1 MTVFL
6 LKKTF
11 FDLWDNAFRVALLN
25 IGFIASLVFFLLLN
39 RLLEVFSP
47 LPSAVS
53 GLIFLLA
60 AAWYSVY
67 LAAAALCVKNI
78 SDYSYFGFADFWAA
92 LRSVWKAGIVFSLFF
107 CAGALLFTFIIPF
120 YLLLN
125 NPAGLL
131 VASLLFWTFVLLAA
145 MFQYFFAV
153 RARLGVTVVKVI
165 KKCFLLFIDN
175 PFFFA
180 GTMLLALL
188 LLVLSAVTAF
198 LLPGPAG
205 VLLFLDE
212 ALRLRLLKYDWLEQN
227 GDADR
232 RYIPWNKVLAEEY
245 EKTGRRTIRGLL
257 FPWKD

>member
-1 MTVFL
+1 MTGFL
-6 LKKTF
+6 LKKAF
-11 FDLWDNAFRVALLN
+11 FDLWDNAFRIALLN
-25 IGFIASLVFFLLLN
+25 IGFIASFTFFLLFN

-47 LPSAVS
+47 LPSVVS
-53 GLIFLLA
+53 SLIFLLA
-60 AAWYSVY
+60 SAWCSLY
-67 LAAAALCVKNI
+67 LAASALCVKNV
-78 SDYSYFGFADFWAA
+78 SDYSQFGFADFLTA

-107 CAGALLFTFIIPF
+107 CVVALLFTFIIPF

-125 NPAGLL
+125 NAAGLL
-131 VASLLFWTFVLLAA
+131 IASLLFWTFTLLTTV
-145 MFQYFFAV
+145 FQYFFAV
-153 RARLGVTVVKVI
+153 RARLDVSVLKII
-165 KKCFLLFIDN
+165 KKCFMLFIDN
-175 PFFFA
+175 PLFFA

-188 LLVLSAVTAF
+188 FLVLSAVTAF

-227 GDADR
+227 KDADR

-245 EKTGRRTIRGLL
+245 EKTGRRTMRGFL